1 MQELQF
7 PCDKLTARTD
17 PDGFVSI
24 VQMQEM
30 AAKLDNLFQS
40 LKTPVKVADYK
51 FNNVAVVFTLVYKDT
66 EKSTKR
72 FEAKVREIKNL
83 QKDIELCLCSP
94 VEVSGENNSIKLAVK
109 SFARKSVTLKDMLSS
124 GEFLSSTSPLTV
136 AGGTDISGGHFVFDL
151 ANLGNL
157 LIVGVTGAGKSTFL
171 NDIILSIL
179 AKATP
184 EQVQFSF

>member
-17 PDGFVSI
+17 PDGFVSL

-83 QKDIELCLCSP
+83 QKD
-94 VEVSGENNSIKLAVK
+94 
-109 SFARKSVTLKDMLSS
+109 
-124 GEFLSSTSPLTV
+124 
-136 AGGTDISGGHFVFDL
+136 
-151 ANLGNL
+151 
-157 LIVGVTGAGKSTFL
+157 
-171 NDIILSIL
+171 
-179 AKATP
+179 
-184 EQVQFSF
+184 

>member
-72 FEAKVREIKNL
+72 FEV
-83 QKDIELCLCSP
+83 
-94 VEVSGENNSIKLAVK
+94 VSIVLRKLLLNRLDCPTPDRVSVVKGAVH
-109 SFARKSVTLKDMLSS
+109 LSC
-124 GEFLSSTSPLTV
+124 P
-136 AGGTDISGGHFVFDL
+136 
-151 ANLGNL
+151 
-157 LIVGVTGAGKSTFL
+157 
-171 NDIILSIL
+171 
-179 AKATP
+179 
-184 EQVQFSF
+184 

>member
-72 FEAKVREIKNL
+72 FEAKV
-83 QKDIELCLCSP
+83 QKPSAKPEGFLMPKRSHTRNDQNALCDQKRP
-94 VEVSGENNSIKLAVK
+94 PT
-109 SFARKSVTLKDMLSS
+109 TLIDGSQK
-124 GEFLSSTSPLTV
+124 T
-136 AGGTDISGGHFVFDL
+136 
-151 ANLGNL
+151 
-157 LIVGVTGAGKSTFL
+157 
-171 NDIILSIL
+171 
-179 AKATP
+179 
-184 EQVQFSF
+184 